1 MKNTLVN
8 IKEKG
13 LNSLART
20 AVIFCGALSQVTAV
34 SAFASDDDPNGLGKV
49 TEPIIDLVNNVFNIL
64 IPVVAAVGALFCIVL
79 GVKFAKAEEPQDRE
93 KAKQHLKNAIIGF
106 VLIFIL
112 VVVLRLAT
120 PRLLTWMNNASAE
133 SAVFNGFLF

>member
-13 LNSLART
+13 LNSLARA

-34 SAFASDDDPNGLGKV
+34 SAFAADDDPNGLGKV
-49 TEPIIDLVNNVFNIL
+49 VFNIL

>member
-13 LNSLART
+13 INSLACA

-34 SAFASDDDPNGLGKV
+34 SAFAADDDPNGLGKV

-64 IPVVAAVGALFCIVL
+64 IPVVAAVGALFCIGL

>member
-13 LNSLART
+13 LNSLARA
-20 AVIFCGALSQVTAV
+20 AVIFCGALSQATAV